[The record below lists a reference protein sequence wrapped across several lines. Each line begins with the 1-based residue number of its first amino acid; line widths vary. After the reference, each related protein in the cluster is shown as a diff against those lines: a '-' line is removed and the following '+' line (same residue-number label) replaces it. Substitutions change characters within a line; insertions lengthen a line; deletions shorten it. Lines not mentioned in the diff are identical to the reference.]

1 MTNEMIEKPVIE
13 KPSEDIGGEKKGVSK
28 KENLKQ
34 RAYLNTVSSMV
45 DYTANRLTGLFV
57 NPFVIAGLGTS
68 LFGIWQMLGQFTGY
82 VNIADTRSSQ
92 VLKWTVAQKKDV
104 ATVEELRKDA
114 GAAFVVML
122 LVMPVILIAGSF
134 IAWYAPYITHAE
146 KAHFSLIRITCSL
159 LIFSVLIFKFFELFE
174 AVLRGMNLTFKRM
187 GVRAV
192 IVIIGGGL
200 KVLAITSGYGL
211 IGLAVVQLFDSL
223 LIGISYYIVVKR
235 NVAWFGFAKP
245 NRSNIFRF
253 GKLSAWY
260 LADAGANMVNTNS
273 DKILLGIIAGPVT
286 VAYYTLTKFIPAA
299 LQGLINRLIL
309 GIMPGIGKL
318 LGLKEY
324 DKVNRVRKK
333 INSISLLLTTA
344 FGVTVIIFNQPFL
357 NAWVGSEH
365 FAGHTANALIMLVT
379 IQDTFVKNDA
389 CIISA
394 TLDIKKKVFLTLI
407 SGVLFAGFGVVLVS
421 KMGIAGLCLSL
432 MISRLFLF
440 IGQRRILAA
449 IMNTGTRTVF
459 NINYRPFITAISMLG
474 FAVWLATKTGSVGIY
489 QVILFAPAVFAAAL
503 PMFYFSGLSKT
514 ERMELQQIITSI
526 KFFKSDAGFSKN

>member
-1 MTNEMIEKPVIE
+1 MTNAMIEKPIIS
-13 KPSEDIGGEKKGVSK
+13 KPFEAIDVKKAGGK

-34 RAYLNTVSSMV
+34 RAYLNTLSSMM

-57 NPFVIAGLGTS
+57 NPFIIAGLGTS

-104 ATVEELRKDA
+104 ATPDELRKEA
-114 GAAFVVML
+114 GAAFIVML
-122 LVMPVILIAGSF
+122 FVMPVILIFGSI

-146 KAHFSLIRITCSL
+146 KAHYNLIRITCSL
-159 LIFSVLIFKFFELFE
+159 LIFSVIVFKFFELFE

-187 GVRAV
+187 GVRAGIV
-192 IVIIGGGL
+192 IVGGGL
-200 KVLAITSGYGL
+200 KVLAITMGYGL
-211 IGLAVVQLFDSL
+211 AGLAVVQLFDTL
-223 LIGISYYIVVKR
+223 LLGISYYIVVKK
-235 NVAWFGFAKP
+235 NVGWFGFGKP
-245 NRSNIFRF
+245 DRANILRF

-260 LADAGANMVNTNS
+260 LADAGAHIVNSNS
-273 DKILLGIIAGPVT
+273 DKLLLGIITNPVM

-324 DKVNRVRKK
+324 EKINKVRKN
-333 INSISLLLTTA
+333 INSVTLLLTTA
-344 FGVTVIIFNQPFL
+344 FGVTIILFNQSFL
-357 NAWVGSEH
+357 SAWVGNEH
-365 FAGHTANALIMLVT
+365 FAGHTANVLIMIMT

-407 SGVLFAGFGVVLVS
+407 SGLLFAGFGIFLVG

-440 IGQRRILAA
+440 IGQRKILAA
-449 IMNTGTRTVF
+449 LMNTEPRPAFMV
-459 NINYRPFITAISMLG
+459 NYRPFLTALLLLG
-474 FAVWLATKTGSVGIY
+474 LAVWLATMTGSFGIL
-489 QVILFAPAVFAAAL
+489 QLILFAPTAFVISL
-503 PMFYFSGLSKT
+503 LIFYFFGLSKAD
-514 ERMELQQIITSI
+514 RSALWKIISSI
-526 KFFKSDAGFSKN
+526 KFLKSDTSFSKN

>member
-1 MTNEMIEKPVIE
+1 MIEKPIIE
-13 KPSEDIGGEKKGVSK
+13 KPSEDVDRTKKGGVR

-34 RAYLNTVSSMV
+34 RAYLNTVSSML
-45 DYTANRLTGLFV
+45 DYTANRLTGFFV
-57 NPFVIAGLGTS
+57 NPFIIAGLGTS

-104 ATVEELRKDA
+104 ATVEELRSDA

-122 LVMPVILIAGSF
+122 FVMPVVLIAGSI

-146 KAHFSLIRITCSL
+146 KAHYHVIRIACSL
-159 LIFSVLIFKFFELFE
+159 LIFSVLVFKFFELFE

-187 GVRAV
+187 GFRAG

-200 KVLAITSGYGL
+200 KVLAITLGYGL
-211 IGLAVVQLFDSL
+211 TGLAAVQLFDTL

-235 NVAWFGFAKP
+235 NVEWFGFSKP

-260 LADAGANMVNTNS
+260 LADSGANMVNTNS
-273 DKILLGIIAGPVT
+273 DKLLLGIITGPVT

-324 DKVNRVRKK
+324 DKVIIVRKN
-333 INSISLLLTTA
+333 INNFSWLLTTA
-344 FGVTVIIFNQPFL
+344 FGVTIIIFNQSFL
-357 NAWVGSEH
+357 NAWVGNKH
-365 FAGHTANALIMLVT
+365 FAGHTANVLIMIMT

-407 SGVLFAGFGVVLVS
+407 SAVLFVGFGVMLVN

-440 IGQRRILAA
+440 IGQRKILAA
-449 IMNTGTRTVF
+449 IMKTGTETAFTV
-459 NINYRPFITAISMLG
+459 NLRPFVTSLLML
-474 FAVWLATKTGSVGIY
+474 AMAAWLATKTGSLGMY
-489 QVILFAPAVFAAAL
+489 QLIVYAPITFAISL
-503 PMFYFSGLSKT
+503 PVFYFLGWSRADRSAF
-514 ERMELQQIITSI
+514 RQIISSI
-526 KFFKSDAGFSKN
+526 KFFKSDTSFSKN

>member
-1 MTNEMIEKPVIE
+1 MKNAMIEKPIISR
-13 KPSEDIGGEKKGVSK
+13 PPEDVDHNKKVGGK

-34 RAYLNTVSSMV
+34 RAYLNTVSSMM
-45 DYTANRLTGLFV
+45 DYAANRLTGLFV
-57 NPFVIAGLGTS
+57 NPFIIAGLGTS

-104 ATVEELRKDA
+104 ATGEELRSDA

-122 LVMPVILIAGSF
+122 FVMPVVLIAGSI

-146 KAHFSLIRITCSL
+146 KADYSLIRIACSL
-159 LIFSVLIFKFFELFE
+159 LVFSVLVFKFFELFE
-174 AVLRGMNLTFKRM
+174 AILRGMNLTFKRM
-187 GVRAV
+187 GLRAGIV
-192 IVIIGGGL
+192 IVGGGL
-200 KVLAITSGYGL
+200 KVAALALGYGL
-211 IGLAVVQLFDSL
+211 VGLAVVHLFDTFI
-223 LIGISYYIVVKR
+223 IGISYYIVVKR
-235 NVAWFGFAKP
+235 SVDWFGFSMP
-245 NRSNIFRF
+245 NRKNVFRF

-260 LADAGANMVNTNS
+260 LADAGANMVNSNS
-273 DKILLGIIAGPVT
+273 DKLLLGIIAGPVT

-299 LQGLINRLIL
+299 LQGIINRLIL
-309 GIMPGIGKL
+309 GIMPGVGKL

-324 DKVNRVRKK
+324 DKINAVRKK

-344 FGVTVIIFNQPFL
+344 FGTTIIMFNQSFL
-357 NAWVGSEH
+357 HAWVGHEH
-365 FAGHTANALIMLVT
+365 FAGHTANVLIMIMT

-407 SGVLFAGFGVVLVS
+407 SAVLFAGFGVVLVS

-449 IMNTGTRTVF
+449 ITKSETRTPF
-459 NINYRPFITAISMLG
+459 LINYRPFGTSLTMLG
-474 FAVWLATKTGSVGIY
+474 AAWWLATKTGQVGLY
-489 QVILFAPAVFAAAL
+489 QLITLAPAAFVISL
-503 PMFYFSGLSKT
+503 LIFYFSGLGRT
-514 ERMELQQIITSI
+514 ERRELQQLVSSV
-526 KFFKSDAGFSKN
+526 KYFKSDTGFSKN

>member
-1 MTNEMIEKPVIE
+1 MIEKPIIQ
-13 KPSEDIGGEKKGVSK
+13 KPSEETGGKKHGLRR

-34 RAYLNTVSSMV
+34 RAYLNTLSSLM
-45 DYTANRLTGLFV
+45 DYTANRFTGLLV
-57 NPFVIAGLGTS
+57 NPFIIAGLGTS

-82 VNIADTRSSQ
+82 VNVADTRASQ

-104 ATVEELRKDA
+104 ATAEELRSDA
-114 GAAFVVML
+114 GAAFVVIL
-122 LVMPVILIAGSF
+122 LVMPIVLIAGSI
-134 IAWYAPYITHAE
+134 IAWYAPYITHADRS
-146 KAHFSLIRITCSL
+146 HYNLIRITCSL
-159 LIFSVLIFKFFELFE
+159 LIFSVLVYKFFELFE

-187 GVRAV
+187 GLRAG

-200 KVLAITSGYGL
+200 KVLALTLGFGL
-211 IGLAVVQLFDSL
+211 IGLAVVQLFDTL
-223 LIGISYYIVVKR
+223 LIGISFYIVVKR
-235 NVAWFGFAKP
+235 NVEWFGFSKP

-273 DKILLGIIAGPVT
+273 DKLLLGVITGPVT

-324 DKVNRVRKK
+324 DKVNDVRKN
-333 INSISLLLTTA
+333 INNISWLLTTA
-344 FGVTVIIFNQPFL
+344 FGVTIIIFNQPFL
-357 NAWVGSEH
+357 NAWVGKEH
-365 FAGHTANALIMLVT
+365 FAGHTVNALIMIMT
-379 IQDTFVKNDA
+379 MQDTFVKNDA

-394 TLDIKKKVFLTLI
+394 TLDIRKKVFLTLI
-407 SGVLFAGFGVVLVS
+407 SAVLFAGFGIMLVG

-440 IGQRRILAA
+440 IGQRKILAA
-449 IMNTGTRTVF
+449 TMETEAPAVF
-459 NINYRPFITAISMLG
+459 PVNYRPFIISLVMLAI
-474 FAVWLATKTGSVGIY
+474 AWWLATKTGSVGLY
-489 QVILFAPAVFAAAL
+489 QLIVYAPITFAISL
-503 PMFYFSGLSKT
+503 PVFYFLGWSRADRLAFRHIVS
-514 ERMELQQIITSI
+514 SI
-526 KFFKSDAGFSKN
+526 KFFKSDKGFSKN